1 MCALA
6 ASRLGICTAT
16 IYYDYQSH
24 EVGRNFHLHNE
35 EAGHATLKA
44 SSPQQC
50 KKKVAPASE
59 ALLRDAGGDPPWGC
73 RWGSSLGMQV
83 GTIFELASTFSPLP
97 AREPKRA
104 SPGPVQPTQRRE
116 PFILPVTWAAIEQD
130 RCLHLKICS
139 VSTSY
144 RKPPR
149 IPPDINTSSVLT
161 VYPLGAWLLAHCSV
175 ISFSHAGLSS

>member
-73 RWGSSLGMQV
+73 RWGPSL
-83 GTIFELASTFSPLP
+83 
-97 AREPKRA
+97 K
-104 SPGPVQPTQRRE
+104 
-116 PFILPVTWAAIEQD
+116 LPVPFLLS
-130 RCLHLKICS
+130 LHGSQRGPRLAQS
-139 VSTSY
+139 S
-144 RKPPR
+144 PPR
-149 IPPDINTSSVLT
+149 EEN
-161 VYPLGAWLLAHCSV
+161 H
-175 ISFSHAGLSS
+175 LSCL